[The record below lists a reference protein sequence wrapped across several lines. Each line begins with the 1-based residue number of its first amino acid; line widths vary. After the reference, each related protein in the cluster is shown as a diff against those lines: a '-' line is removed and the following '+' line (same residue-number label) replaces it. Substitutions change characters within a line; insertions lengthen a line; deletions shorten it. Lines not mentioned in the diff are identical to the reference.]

1 METEEAES
9 RGAVRGR
16 LGEKGACTED
26 ACPRWDP
33 SLQGTRFY
41 CQQQDWRGRSELWKA
56 LSVRQGMQDKAR
68 CGWVLMAL
76 GGDCGW
82 ERSVDNVSEFHT
94 DSQPPSTHSQAP
106 ISDQVK
112 Q

>member
-1 METEEAES
+1 
-9 RGAVRGR
+9 
-16 LGEKGACTED
+16 
-26 ACPRWDP
+26 
-33 SLQGTRFY
+33 
-41 CQQQDWRGRSELWKA
+41 
-56 LSVRQGMQDKAR
+56 MQDKAR
-68 CGWVLMAL
+68 CGWVIMVL

-112 Q
+112 QRSPIQ